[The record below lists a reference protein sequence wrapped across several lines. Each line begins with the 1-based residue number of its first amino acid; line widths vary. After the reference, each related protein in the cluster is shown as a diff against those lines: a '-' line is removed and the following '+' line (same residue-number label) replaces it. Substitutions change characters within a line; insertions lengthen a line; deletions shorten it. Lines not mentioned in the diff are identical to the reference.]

1 MPAIVE
7 TRDLTRRYG
16 SMVALDQLNLEIP
29 QGAIFGFI
37 GPNGAGKTT
46 TMRILTTLLPASGG
60 EAWVAGHSVLKDP
73 IGVRKVVGF
82 MPDFFG
88 VYDNMK
94 VWEYLDFFGR
104 SYSVTAAR
112 RATMIGELLNLVDLG
127 HKRDEFVMTLSRG
140 MKQRLSLAR
149 TMIHDPALLILDE
162 PASGLDPRARI
173 ELRELLKELRALGKT
188 VMISSH
194 ILTELAEMCT
204 HIAIIERGRLLAA
217 GDVQT
222 ILRSLQPHRTLEL
235 RVLDGAER
243 AEALLRDHAGVL
255 DVRRAT
261 TADIHHE
268 VAQAADLGM
277 TIATDDGSAPE
288 IEADDAVQSV
298 SKPLNSLTLL
308 VDYASDERGMG
319 ELLTLLIANGVLVT
333 RFAEQASDLEDI
345 FMQVTKGIVQ

>member
-7 TRDLTRRYG
+7 TRNLTRRYG
-16 SMVALDQLNLEIP
+16 ATLALDHLNLQVPE
-29 QGAIFGFI
+29 GAIFGFI

-46 TMRILTTLLPASGG
+46 TMRILTTLLLPTSG
-60 EAWVAGHSVLKDP
+60 EAWIGGHSVLTDP
-73 IGVRKVVGF
+73 RGVRRLVGF

-94 VWEYLDFFGR
+94 TWEYLDFFGR
-104 SYSVTAAR
+104 AYGVAPER
-112 RATMIGELLNLVDLG
+112 RAAAIADLLELVDLG
-127 HKRDEFVMTLSRG
+127 YKRDDFVMNLSRG

-149 TMIHDPALLILDE
+149 TMMHDPKLLILDE

-173 ELRELLKELRALGKT
+173 ELRELLKELRLLGKT
-188 VMISSH
+188 IMISSH

-217 GDVQT
+217 GDVQM

-235 RVLDGAER
+235 RVLAGAVR
-243 AEALLRDHAGVL
+243 AEELLRAHPGVL
-255 DVRRAT
+255 DVRREDAP
-261 TADIHHE
+261 AHNRAPLD
-268 VAQAADLGM
+268 AQAQGDPAAQNGAL
-277 TIATDDGSAPE
+277 APASAP
-288 IEADDAVQSV
+288 ADGEPPAAPPQT
-298 SKPLNSLTLL
+298 PMLL
-308 VDYASDERGMG
+308 VDFAGDEQGMG
-319 ELLTLLIANGVLVT
+319 ELLSLLVSNGVVIS

>member
-1 MPAIVE
+1 MTAIVE

-16 SMVALDQLNLEIP
+16 SMVALDHLNLEIP

-60 EAWVAGHSVLKDP
+60 DAWVAGHSVLKDP

-104 SYSVTAAR
+104 AYSVTAAR
-112 RATMIGELLNLVDLG
+112 RATMIGELLDLVDLG

-204 HIAIIERGRLLAA
+204 HIAIIERGCLLAA
-217 GDVQT
+217 GEVQT

-235 RVLDGAER
+235 RVLDGADR
-243 AEALLRDHAGVL
+243 AEALLRDYAGIL
-255 DVRRAT
+255 HVRRD
-261 TADIHHE
+261 TAAELPDTVE
-268 VAQAADLGM
+268 QAAAG
-277 TIATDDGSAPE
+277 TPIAPSDPLAPQ
-288 IEADDAVQSV
+288 IESPAAAEAVANQQH
-298 SKPLNSLTLL
+298 SLTLL
-308 VDYASDERGMG
+308 VDYAGDERGMG

-345 FMQVTKGIVQ
+345 FMQVTKGIV